1 MKYSNDEL
9 ICIIQETAKG
19 LDRSPKVSD
28 ISQSHTIINRF
39 GSWNEALKSWFKHK

>member
-39 GSWNEALKSWFKHK
+39 GSWNEALKKLV